1 VVSNEWSKSQQ
12 RYEAKSNQKMAACVW
27 FVVLL
32 LSCVKVCENLS
43 SPEVDLD
50 SYIPQ
55 SVWDK
60 WITVL
65 FVGILMSFIHLVW
78 CVLIGISACFV
89 CN

>member
-1 VVSNEWSKSQQ
+1 MNGVRDNRDMRLNPTKKW
-12 RYEAKSNQKMAACVW
+12 RCVW
-27 FVVLL
+27 LVVLL

-65 FVGILMSFIHLVW
+65 FVGILMSLAHLV
-78 CVLIGISACFV
+78 CCALIGISACFV